1 MIIRKAATKDA
12 IGILE
17 LMKQLIDL
25 HHRLDPYYK
34 TFSQYRNLRDYIN
47 ESIQNRDKIL
57 LVAEEDNVIFGY
69 IIGAIEETPFYATED
84 KIGVIAD
91 ATISEQYRKQGILRL
106 LFNEAL
112 TWFNQKR
119 IKRIE
124 LSVDARNEAAIAAWK
139 KLGFKDYKLRLHRN
153 V

>member
-47 ESIQNRDKIL
+47 ESIQSRDKIL
-57 LVAEEDNVIFGY
+57 LIAEEDNVVLGY
-69 IIGAIEETPFYATED
+69 VIGVIEETPFYATENQ
-84 KIGVIAD
+84 IGAGG
-91 ATISEQYRKQGILRL
+91 SPR
-106 LFNEAL
+106 
-112 TWFNQKR
+112 
-119 IKRIE
+119 
-124 LSVDARNEAAIAAWK
+124 S
-139 KLGFKDYKLRLHRN
+139 
-153 V
+153 

>member
-12 IGILE
+12 IGILG

-25 HHRLDPYYK
+25 HHRLDSYYK
-34 TFSQYRNLRDYIN
+34 NFFQYRNLRDYID
-47 ESIQNRDKIL
+47 EAIKNRDKIL
-57 LVAEEDNVIFGY
+57 LVAEEDNAILGY
-69 IIGAIEETPFYATED
+69 IIGVVEDAPFYATED

-91 ATISEQYRKQGILRL
+91 ATVAEQYRKQGVLRL
-106 LFNEAL
+106 LFNEAIV
-112 TWFNQKR
+112 WFNQKR

-124 LSVDARNEAAIAAWK
+124 LSVDARNEAAVAAWK
-139 KLGFKDYKLRLHRN
+139 KLGFKDYKLRMHKN